1 MIENCIK
8 CDSTIIAERIH
19 LGYNTCTDCSET
31 TAYKAH
37 VVYPH
42 KTGAVVQ
49 PIASEEQADH
59 LSRLDRRSAK
69 KGKKAYGQRAS
80 NSWDAW
86 LKQYHAEQNAPDVR
100 RTTVVHKPV
109 SYMSKI
115 KTLKLA
121 LQEFDKLGYDRA
133 VEYVNNLYTQDK
145 ISLITKSN
153 VVSHLTKLHVT
164 PKRLRPTPDEYLT
177 HANARAMLVRGGR
190 LTN

>member
-1 MIENCIK
+1 MTNCIK
-8 CDSTIIAERIH
+8 CDTKIKPERIH
-19 LGYNTCTDCSET
+19 LGYKTCLDCSDT

-49 PIASEEQADH
+49 PIKTTEQAEQ

-69 KGKKAYGQRAS
+69 KGKKAYGQKAS
-80 NSWDAW
+80 NSWDTW
-86 LKQYHAEQNAPDVR
+86 LKQYHAKPKTPVKR
-100 RTTVVHKPV
+100 RIHVVHEPV
-109 SYMSKI
+109 CHMSKLEV
-115 KTLKLA
+115 LKVA
-121 LQEFDKLGYDRA
+121 LQEFNKLGYDKA
-133 VEYVNNLYTQDK
+133 VALVNNLYTQDK
-145 ISLITKSN
+145 MSLITKSN

-177 HANARAMLVRGGR
+177 QANARAMFVRGGR